1 MSALFFHNPK
11 AGAKQFS
18 TRLEHWIKE
27 AYEPSSKKW
36 ELRPI
41 DFSTLDA
48 EIRVAAQQGISEIFA
63 VGGDG
68 TVNAVGQC
76 LRYGS
81 LALGVIPMGSGN
93 GFARHLGYSIQPE
106 VAIRQSVSVHRQV
119 LDTAELNGR
128 FFLNVAGIGLDAE
141 VAHAFA
147 AAGRRGFGPYAQATS
162 KALFNS
168 RPTGFSLMIDE
179 ETHRFNEL
187 IGVAIANGSQWGY
200 EAQVSSRARMTDGWF
215 EVVAVAPFPLHL
227 APLVIASLFN
237 GDFSKWPFVHT
248 FRARHVQVSADVPSA
263 WHLDGEPIGMDTHFE
278 ASLFP
283 QSLNVLLPST
293 LRQDRQSEI

>member
-11 AGAKQFS
+11 AGANQFS
-18 TRLEHWIKE
+18 ARLEHWIQA
-27 AYEPSSKKW
+27 AYKPAAKKW

-41 DFSTLDA
+41 NFATLH
-48 EIRVAAQQGISEIFA
+48 SEISLAASQGVSEVFA

-68 TVNAVGQC
+68 TVNAVGKC

-81 LALGVIPMGSGN
+81 PALGVIPMGSGN

-106 VAIRQSVSVHRQV
+106 VAVRQSVSVYRQV
-119 LDTAELNGR
+119 LDTAEMNGR

-162 KALFNS
+162 KALFSS
-168 RPTGFSLMIDE
+168 RPTGFSLVMDG
-179 ETHRFNEL
+179 TAHRWDAL
-187 IGVAIANGSQWGY
+187 IGVAVANGSQWGY
-200 EAQVSSRARMTDGWF
+200 EAQVSSRARMSDGWL

-248 FRARHVQVSADVPSA
+248 FRARHVQIWVDEPAA
-263 WHLDGEPIGMDTHFE
+263 WHLDGEPIGMENHFE
-278 ASLFP
+278 AALFP
-283 QSLNVLLPST
+283 ESLNVLLPST
-293 LRQDRQSEI
+293 LRMDRQAEI